1 MLLSVVNRDRLCIMR
16 MLSTYESYDN
26 LQSERS
32 SVCIA
37 DIFTLTV
44 LASNSLLVT
53 RPLKLHAAQTFA
65 TDQVIQD
72 DKNKCF
78 EEKV

>member
-32 SVCIA
+32 SVWIA

-44 LASNSLLVT
+44 LALSNSLLVT
-53 RPLKLHAAQTFA
+53 RPLKLHAAQTFD
-65 TDQVIQD
+65 TDQI
-72 DKNKCF
+72 
-78 EEKV
+78 